1 MNEMTQYQNHAPAPY
16 GQNGTL
22 HQVGGNFQPA
32 TGSSETVMSIT
43 DWANELQA
51 AGSIANIL
59 ANTEFVPTGIRG
71 NVEAVGAAILTGYE
85 IGLKPMNALA
95 NIFVVRGRPAMYART
110 MVSLVLSHGHEV
122 ERVDATEQAVTV
134 RGRRKG
140 SQSWQTFTW
149 DMNRA
154 KRAGYTSNQK
164 YTTDPQA
171 MLTAKAQAECCR
183 TMFPDVLSGMAA
195 SAEEI
200 ELGDFDE
207 PAQVE
212 AKAKAAPKPTTR
224 KVQRKNPA
232 KAPEPAAPAATRQA
246 PQDEAEPED
255 ETEPEGESNH
265 GEVQDETVNEETGEV
280 QETAGEATISRVD
293 QGRIS
298 NLFDELGVSDRTEKL
313 NFVRNHVKDPNL
325 RGVNGLTETQGKDLI
340 EFLEKELNEYPT
352 N

>member
-1 MNEMTQYQNHAPAPY
+1 MNEMTQYQNQAPAQYQQP
-16 GQNGTL
+16 GQYAPA
-22 HQVGGNFQPA
+22 QIGGNYQA
-32 TGSSETVMSIT
+32 AEQSSETVMSIT
-43 DWANELQA
+43 DWANELHA

-59 ANTEFVPTGIRG
+59 ANTEFVPQGIRG

-110 MVSLVLSHGHEV
+110 MVSLVLSHGHEI
-122 ERVDATEQAVTV
+122 ERTDATEQAVTV

-195 SAEEI
+195 SAEEV

-212 AKAKAAPKPTTR
+212 AKAKEAPKSTAR
-224 KVQRKNPA
+224 KVQRKPAA

-246 PQDEAEPED
+246 PQDEPEQAQEEPQ
-255 ETEPEGESNH
+255 EPTQAPDTDQ
-265 GEVQDETVNEETGEV
+265 VDQDTGEV
-280 QETAGEATISRVD
+280 QEEAYISRVD
-293 QGRIS
+293 QGKIS
-298 NLFDELGVSDRTEKL
+298 NLLNDLGVTDRSEKL
-313 NFVRNHVKDPNL
+313 AFVREATGIDDL
-325 RGVNGLTETQGKDLI
+325 AGVNGLTVTQGQELI
-340 EFLEKELNEYPT
+340 ANLEKELADYPAADT
-352 N
+352 E